1 MAGAV
6 ISARQLFAA
15 AMAAEAAGDRAGAER
30 GYRRVAMA
38 APDNPISALRRGL
51 AALADRRPVEAA
63 HLLHRV
69 LIHSPDNW
77 RARLARAEA
86 LAAYDSPRAARA
98 MRAILAIAPAAT
110 ALGLHHGLLA
120 WRADRASDSL
130 RAATRAVTLAP
141 AAPAAHA
148 RRGFYLRSRRRV
160 DEAARALRRAMLLAP
175 AEDAHVFNVAVTE
188 PMLGAPARA
197 LRWLRAGT

>member
-38 APDNPISALRRGL
+38 APDNPVSALRRGL
-51 AALADRRPVEAA
+51 AALADQRPVEAA

-69 LIHSPDNW
+69 LIHSPDTW

-110 ALGLHHGLLA
+110 DLWLHHGLLA

-130 RAATRAVTLAP
+130 RAAMRAVTLAP

-160 DEAARALRRAMLLAP
+160 DEAARAAAGHAVGAGRRGPCL
-175 AEDAHVFNVAVTE
+175 
-188 PMLGAPARA
+188 
-197 LRWLRAGT
+197 